1 MVAKALKTPKTAGGK
16 NAVITEVRPS
26 LGHNNSG
33 AI

>member
-1 MVAKALKTPKTAGGK
+1 MIAKALKNPKTAGVK

-26 LGHNNSG
+26 LGHDNSG